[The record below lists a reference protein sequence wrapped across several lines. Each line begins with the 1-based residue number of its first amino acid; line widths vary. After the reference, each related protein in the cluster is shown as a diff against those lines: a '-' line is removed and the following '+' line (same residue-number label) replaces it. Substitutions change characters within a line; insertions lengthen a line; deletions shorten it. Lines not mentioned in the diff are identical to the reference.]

1 VAALRGH
8 GERRRFQVFLGEV
21 VDGKVDL
28 EAAMA
33 GLPRQPSAPGEP
45 FELAWDDEAH
55 PSATRLT
62 LSGRDFLGLLYV
74 VSRCMSEAG
83 YSIEV
88 AHIET
93 AGDRVSDDFYL
104 TRDGG
109 KLTPVMKGELEER
122 LSRLG
127 EQPGALAG
135 VSSTSGT

>member
-1 VAALRGH
+1 
-8 GERRRFQVFLGEV
+8 
-21 VDGKVDL
+21 
-28 EAAMA
+28 
-33 GLPRQPSAPGEP
+33 
-45 FELAWDDEAH
+45 
-55 PSATRLT
+55 
-62 LSGRDFLGLLYV
+62 
-74 VSRCMSEAG
+74 MSEAG

-93 AGDRVSDDFYL
+93 AGNRVSDDFYL

-109 KLTPVMKGELEER
+109 KLTPAMKRDLEER